1 MGVTTS
7 AMGSDPSGRPDL
19 QLHRQADCT
28 SGHRK
33 VAGRRCDHPG
43 ALAASSFPEVT
54 DLVGASGH
62 RAAAGRAHL
71 GHRAVAFLTSTVDH
85 NLLEASDTWGTG
97 DCLAR
102 RRPIAGARVAHRNQA
117 ANPGP
122 D

>member
-1 MGVTTS
+1 MGATTS
-7 AMGSDPSGRPDL
+7 ATDSNPSGRLDL

-28 SGHRK
+28 AGHRK
-33 VAGRRCDHPG
+33 VAGRRCDHLG
-43 ALAASSFPEVT
+43 ALTASNYPEAT

-62 RAAAGRAHL
+62 RAVAGREHL

-85 NLLEASDTWGTG
+85 NLLEASDTWGTD

-102 RRPIAGARVAHRNQA
+102 RIPITDARVAHRNQA
-117 ANPGP
+117 ASPEL